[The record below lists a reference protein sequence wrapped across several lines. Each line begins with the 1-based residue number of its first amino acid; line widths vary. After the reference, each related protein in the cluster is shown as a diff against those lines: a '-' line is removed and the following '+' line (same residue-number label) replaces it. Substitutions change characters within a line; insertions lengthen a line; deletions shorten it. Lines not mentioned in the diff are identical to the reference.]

1 MSECQ
6 KKKLLWQFGEESASN
21 LNDALKWID
30 AVWLSGTAK
39 DGAGI
44 EMMVSVSSAE
54 DKSARVAAFAKLSI
68 MSLIFLSEV
77 LFFPRRVVVFM
88 GHECMPT
95 GRSNISKDESNRY
108 KDF

>member
-1 MSECQ
+1 M
-6 KKKLLWQFGEESASN
+6 SN

-30 AVWLSGTAK
+30 AVLFSGTAK

-54 DKSARVAAFAKLSI
+54 DKSARMAAFAKLSI
-68 MSLIFLSEV
+68 MILVLLSEV
-77 LFFPRRVVVFM
+77 LFLPCCVVVFM

-108 KDF
+108 RDF